1 LIARLESLKER
12 ITDKHKL
19 DNISGIF
26 KDSMTTL
33 HEAFHLTDEMFNLS
47 QTEAKALENYLYAN
61 DLIIQCKK

>member
-1 LIARLESLKER
+1 MK
-12 ITDKHKL
+12 
-19 DNISGIF
+19 
-26 KDSMTTL
+26 TL